1 MDKSVFKDFNNIY
14 FDFLNFLKR
23 FSNGDK
29 MFNDFYRKSYIIKQT
44 NIKLIIKLWYDN
56 ITLLYNKEIEEGN
69 IDFFL
74 NKNYNLENNKI
85 ENFDTTYNINLYI
98 NFFRKQYNVLD
109 NTIIQSFIHYV
120 QQLNKLSLIYFKND
134 I

>member
-1 MDKSVFKDFNNIY
+1 MYKN
-14 FDFLNFLKR
+14 LK
-23 FSNGDK
+23 K
-29 MFNDFYRKSYIIKQT
+29 KQ
-44 NIKLIIKLWYDN
+44 LILVN
-56 ITLLYNKEIEEGN
+56 
-69 IDFFL
+69 
-74 NKNYNLENNKI
+74 NLENNKI